1 VFTFKVYHQID
12 QLENQWNSLLEATD
26 TTNIFLNFYWARNW
40 LKNYHNHVESL
51 QVIVIFDNNKC
62 IAIAPLYISSYHKET
77 LALLGTN
84 EPEWCE
90 VQAEAMDIIYLAEY
104 HDALVNY
111 FVKIFETHFPIPSIT
126 LKNISKTSFIH
137 NIATK
142 LTSKYFYI
150 QNSSCYQFIFNQFDS
165 VNSTLLLNKNNK
177 NNKRILN
184 KFLKNDICTY
194 EVADT
199 DKEKKELFDTLVELH
214 QKHWNYKG
222 KKGVFAEREFLNFH
236 RALLFDVNF
245 NKNILLTAVKHDKK
259 VLSVNYSFITKNK
272 VYFYQAGIDSLFKP
286 NFSPGLLNHLLLIK
300 HGESI
305 GVEEYNL
312 LLSEDINSYKAKLS
326 NRTTTLITVELHKY
340 TFKNVFK
347 LLLLKLNVINKLSG
361 IIKNTVRN

>member
-1 VFTFKVYHQID
+1 MFTFKVYHQID
-12 QLENQWNSLLEATD
+12 QLENQWNSLLEATN
-26 TTNIFLNFYWARNW
+26 TENVFLNFYWTRNW
-40 LKNYHNHVESL
+40 LTNYHHYIESL
-51 QVIVIFDNNKC
+51 QIIVIFDNDNKC
-62 IAIAPLYISSYHKET
+62 IAIAPLYISSYHKDT

-90 VQAEAMDIIYLAEY
+90 VQAESMDIIYLAEH

-111 FVKIFETHFPIPSIT
+111 FINIFKTHLPVTRIH
-126 LKNISKTSFIH
+126 LKNISKTSCIH

-142 LTSKYFYI
+142 LSSKYFYI
-150 QNSSCYQFIFNQFDS
+150 RKHSCYQFLFNQFDNI
-165 VNSTLLLNKNNK
+165 NSALLLNK

-184 KFLKNDICTY
+184 KFLKNDNCFY
-194 EVADT
+194 EIADT
-199 DKEKKELFDTLVELH
+199 EQKKKELFDTLIGLH
-214 QKHWNYKG
+214 QQRWNHKG
-222 KKGVFAEREFLNFH
+222 KTGVFAESKFLDFH
-236 RALLFDVNF
+236 RALLLDVNF

-259 VLSVNYSFITKNK
+259 VLSVNYSYISKNK

-305 GVEEYNL
+305 GVKEYNL
-312 LLSEDINSYKAKLS
+312 LLSKDINSYKSKLS
-326 NRTTTLITVELHKY
+326 NSTVALITVELHKY
-340 TFKNVFK
+340 TFKNIFK